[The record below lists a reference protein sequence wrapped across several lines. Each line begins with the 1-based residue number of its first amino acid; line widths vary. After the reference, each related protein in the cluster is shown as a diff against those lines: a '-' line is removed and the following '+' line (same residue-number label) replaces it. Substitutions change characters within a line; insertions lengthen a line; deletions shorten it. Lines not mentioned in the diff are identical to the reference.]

1 MTCTIAQHFKLSHR
15 FLIGSKT
22 FFGFPEFPIPITG
35 FRTGFDRSP
44 EVYLRKYIEAGYYDV
59 EFLEWGFNWIQQES
73 TIWKRVLWD
82 RCGGLDLAYKYA
94 ADFHLWQN
102 FARHADMVRVQ
113 SFIGGFRV
121 HGDQITANP
130 GVYRAELSQM
140 RRPPEGLKTLQKR
153 SWCLQIHARNFW
165 KIVQTLELYWI
176 ILVLQE
182 AT

>member
-1 MTCTIAQHFKLSHR
+1 M
-15 FLIGSKT
+15 
-22 FFGFPEFPIPITG
+22 
-35 FRTGFDRSP
+35 
-44 EVYLRKYIEAGYYDV
+44 

-140 RRPPEGLKTLQKR
+140 RRPPEGLKTLQKLFLVSPNSR
-153 SWCLQIHARNFW
+153 KKFLEDSSNARALLDNFGIARGDITGRAVEWNYESNEWVEVW
-165 KIVQTLELYWI
+165 KL
-176 ILVLQE
+176 IL
-182 AT
+182 